1 VPDSGNLE
9 ALVATGMA
17 AGDLHVDLGDIHPA
31 GHGAFRLHCTFA
43 GNPPIISAATP
54 IPGLLHRG
62 TEKLLESRD
71 YRSGLMLANRH
82 DWHSAVTS
90 EVTMALA
97 AEALLGMK
105 VPERATW
112 LRTVLCEM
120 SRAMAALSHLMG
132 AATLPGVGVPAAHV
146 AGAQAREAWQF
157 ALERMSGG
165 RVHPMITRIGG
176 LAHDAPPNWTADVRR
191 AIDLTAEELPI
202 LMRIVESTAHQVALD
217 AGSTDTTP
225 IARLTYDD
233 AVAYGVGG
241 PVARASGLDLDLRR
255 DAPLL
260 AYPLLQDVVTIAVDT
275 AGDAMTRYRILGEQV
290 GLDLH
295 LLNTCLDRLP
305 DGEVNVQLPKVVRAP
320 EGISYARLESATGVN
335 GVLLVS
341 TGETTPWRVRLRTAS
356 YANVQSMTA
365 AMPGTPLGALPLALG
380 SFMYV
385 VGDLD
390 H

>member
-1 VPDSGNLE
+1 
-9 ALVATGMA
+9 
-17 AGDLHVDLGDIHPA
+17 
-31 GHGAFRLHCTFA
+31 
-43 GNPPIISAATP
+43 
-54 IPGLLHRG
+54 
-62 TEKLLESRD
+62 
-71 YRSGLMLANRH
+71 
-82 DWHSAVTS
+82 
-90 EVTMALA
+90 MALA
-97 AEALLGMK
+97 AEALLGRK

-176 LAHDAPPNWTADVRR
+176 LAHDAPPNWTDDVRR

-365 AMPGTPLGALPLALG
+365 AMPGTPLGALPPGPQQCFGIGIKLRILSEHLMG
-380 SFMYV
+380 CPR
-385 VGDLD
+385 GLD
-390 H
+390 DGATGGTKIATFTLDRMHAGHVRENAGEETQVKSMLSHAKGPMAEFVEREVF